1 MITSPERKRGVRA
14 VMKDAVLYG
23 SIAFALPAALIV
35 FYATVYIP
43 TRGVRV
49 TVENHGAATLRA
61 VVVHVTGNSY
71 PLGDLKPM
79 SSRSVK
85 VNPRGESHVEIEYT
99 DESGR
104 PVRLNAGGYFE
115 SGYHGTVWVGIRDGR
130 IDAVQQN
137 VDPLFAW

>member
-35 FYATVYIP
+35 FYAT

-49 TVENHGAATLRA
+49 TVENRGPTALRA
-61 VVVHVTGNSY
+61 VIVHVTGNSY

-85 VNPRGESHVEIEYT
+85 VNPRGDSHVEIEYT